1 MTTLLKRMSNLVENF
16 VLRESQV
23 EGIVGILVFGSFVK
37 GKVRMKSDLDFLVL
51 MEESEENLRIKK
63 RENGFLL
70 EIYRWP
76 ISLFYKTILGERGD
90 VFSNAFLFEVMRT
103 GRILYD
109 PKRILQKIKRY
120 AQTHKLSYSHMK
132 SLIKKANKSLHLA
145 ENLLIC
151 RQLEGAEIEIRKSS
165 EGIAR
170 VMLLEKDILEINP
183 PKIYLP
189 HLRNKE
195 PEFYIIF
202 SEVHNLK
209 KLNRNKIEV
218 AIQIISGWCE
228 RVVKDAPL
236 ISEKYGLKGLIINA
250 QTELSNAQ
258 DCLEKGDLEVATLQ
272 VRYSAFFLMSFMLRL
287 HQDEFSEF
295 PGRRSAELLHSKH
308 PYGEVV
314 RFVMNFSRNKNILNK
329 HVGILKEIIL
339 KKFRNVALS

>member
-37 GKVRMKSDLDFLVL
+37 GKVRVKSDLDLLVL
-51 MEESEENLRIKK
+51 MEDSEENSRINK

-70 EIYRWP
+70 EIYKWP
-76 ISLFYKTILGERGD
+76 IYLFYKTLLGERGD
-90 VFSNAFLFEVMRT
+90 LFSNAFLFEVMRT

-109 PKRILQKIKRY
+109 PERILQKIKRY
-120 AQTHKLSYSHMK
+120 AQTHKLPYSHMK

-145 ENLLIC
+145 QNLLKSGE
-151 RQLEGAEIEIRKSS
+151 LEGAEIEIRKSS
-165 EGIAR
+165 EEIAR
-170 VMLLEKDILEINP
+170 VMLLERDILKINP

-195 PEFYIIF
+195 PEFYITF

-228 RVVKDAPL
+228 RVVKEARS

-258 DCLEKGDLEVATLQ
+258 DCLENGDLEAATLQ
-272 VRYSAFFLMSFMLRL
+272 IRYSALFLMSFILRL

-295 PGRRSAELLHSKH
+295 PGRRSAELLNSKH
-308 PYGEVV
+308 PDGDIV
-314 RFVMNFSRNKNILNK
+314 RSVMNFSRNKNRLKK
-329 HVGILKEIIL
+329 HVGILKEIVR
-339 KKFRNVALS
+339 KYRNVALS